1 MRASSCCS
9 QTSLVLS
16 LELLLEKA
24 KDGSLRSFVGTGIC
38 SGNSRVAVQHF
49 GDDVSPL
56 MTIGALRLLS
66 SCAEDSAYIVLD
78 HRAAEQLAEDSV
90 SSLQKRDL
98 SAYPIDFPH
107 ANGSE

>member
-1 MRASSCCS
+1 MGTSSHCS
-9 QTSLVLS
+9 QSSLVRS

-49 GDDVSPL
+49 GDVSPL

-78 HRAAEQLAEDSV
+78 RRVAEHLDEDCV
-90 SSLQKRDL
+90 SGLQMDHL
-98 SAYPIDFPH
+98 DGCLPELPL
-107 ANGSE
+107 ANGSD